1 MPFMKLTT
9 MGITTPLAISLQTI
23 LAIESAVAFLANG
36 FILVVNGHRWIQN
49 RKMAPCDFLLTSLS
63 TSRIMLQLTILTINI
78 LYLNSAESGMR
89 TYGQDIGTFLWLF
102 LSNASLWC
110 ATWLNVFYCVKVTNF
125 PHHLFLW
132 LKLRID
138 VLAPRLL
145 GMVIISLMFFSVH
158 PTILYFEAKKAF
170 NLSGTLTRNDSLSK
184 VCHNPFFVFNTLQFF
199 SICMSFILSVA
210 ASMVLLISL
219 WRHRKNMKKSGSVIK
234 DLSTQV
240 YLNLMKSLLFSL
252 LIDITYFATLIIPVS
267 GYFRYAAYDGFSLT
281 VVLSAIPSAHT
292 IILILSNPK
301 LKEILLR
308 ILNIRNV
315 AS

>member
-1 MPFMKLTT
+1 

-23 LAIESAVAFLANG
+23 LAIESAVAFLGNG
-36 FILVVNGHRWIQN
+36 FILVVNGHRWLQN

-63 TSRIMLQLTILTINI
+63 TSRIMLQLTMLTNKI
-78 LYLNSAESGMR
+78 LYCNSAESDMR
-89 TYGQDIGTFLWLF
+89 AYGRDIGTFLWIS
-102 LSNASLWC
+102 LSNVSLWC
-110 ATWLNVFYCVKVTNF
+110 AAWLNVLYCVKVTNF
-125 PHHLFLW
+125 PHRLFLW

-145 GMVIISLMFFSVH
+145 GMVIITLMLFSVP
-158 PTILYFEAKKAF
+158 PTILYFENKKPC
-170 NLSGTLTRNDSLSK
+170 NLSGTLTRNASLSK
-184 VCHNPFFVFNTLQFF
+184 VCQKPFFIFRTLQLC
-199 SICMSFILSVA
+199 SLCMNFILSVT

-219 WRHRKNMKKSGSVIK
+219 SRHRRNLRKSGAVIK

-240 YLNLMKSLLFSL
+240 YLNVMKSFLFSL
-252 LIDITYFATLIIPVS
+252 LVDMTYFPALIIPV
-267 GYFRYAAYDGFSLT
+267 GDFFRYGTYGNLGF
-281 VVLSAIPSAHT
+281 VIMLSAIPSAHT

-308 ILNIRNV
+308 ILNIRRV